1 MTNNIVAFDLECD
14 TEPTFRRAVGYYET
28 STAGAYGD
36 YAYYVAASQMIGSIE
51 VAKELVRVDLEA
63 GTYKTF
69 GELTGYTNLINDM
82 TYDRS
87 AAKMYAISRIDD
99 TRSAL
104 FTIDLKTAES
114 SLVANLDR
122 KFFTLAADYS
132 GNLFAISF
140 DGDLCS
146 IDKTTGKVRVI
157 GSTGQHP
164 EKFQSM
170 EFDHATR
177 TLWWIA
183 TTRSL
188 NESGT
193 IELSECF
200 VAKVNTSTGAI
211 TRCNDFGDNQIAG
224 LYIPAFAAP
233 DNCPTP
239 VESPQAVAAD
249 KGDMRAVLSWTNPSE
264 TFGGEPLKTI
274 SKIEIKR
281 DGVIVG
287 NVTDAEPGKRSSF
300 TDVID
305 DVTGAT
311 HTWLITAYNNNGAG
325 AAAAVSAF
333 VGRDIPA
340 PATGITVERL
350 TPNSARISWEP
361 ASAGVNGGWCD
372 PESFTC
378 TVVRYPDE
386 KVIASD
392 ISDTECNDSGA
403 EVSDTYY
410 YAITTTSSC
419 GTSEAAISPTVAL
432 GPKLGTP
439 YTCEF
444 STDDFGQWTPYDG
457 NSDGNSWAQ
466 MYINW
471 AKADA
476 AFISAAQY
484 ALDDWLISNLF
495 ELEPESSYKV
505 KLNTMANGTHP
516 LKFYLLSE
524 SDTSAPLQEIGSI

>member
-36 YAYYVAASQMIGSIE
+36 DAYYVAASQMIGSIE

-63 GTYKTF
+63 ETYKTF

-183 TTRSL
+183 TTRRL

-200 VAKVNTSTGAI
+200 VAKVNTSTGVI

-372 PESFTC
+372 PESFTY